1 MGPSPQHEVEQWRG
15 PGHGHGWRVQTRG
28 GDGERPRR
36 WRLRGSVG
44 AEARQ
49 CPLKLCQS
57 GLDDAERDRAATV
70 DVAVEGTQASRASI
84 LPTSVW
90 ESEEDDRHMQRFT
103 PQVENHLDCWG
114 GRTSKSEDPP
124 GWTPKP
130 L

>member
-1 MGPSPQHEVEQWRG
+1 MS
-15 PGHGHGWRVQTRG
+15 
-28 GDGERPRR
+28 
-36 WRLRGSVG
+36 S
-44 AEARQ
+44 
-49 CPLKLCQS
+49 KLCQS

-90 ESEEDDRHMQRFT
+90 ERARKTTGKWQAHAARHSAD
-103 PQVENHLDCWG
+103 HLDCWG
-114 GRTSKSEDPP
+114 GRTSQSEAPP

>member
-1 MGPSPQHEVEQWRG
+1 M
-15 PGHGHGWRVQTRG
+15 RG
-28 GDGERPRR
+28 GAGERPRR

-57 GLDDAERDRAATV
+57 GLDAERDRVATV
-70 DVAVEGTQASRASI
+70 DVAVEGTQTSHDSI
-84 LPTSVW
+84 PPTSVW
-90 ESEEDDRHMQRFT
+90 ESEEDARKAAGAWSEALCRLKPT
-103 PQVENHLDCWG
+103 STAGEG
-114 GRTSKSEDPP
+114 SRTSARTSQSEAPP